1 MESNKI
7 IKDKK
12 LKLKKDI
19 CLLNNINSKYI
30 LEIIFGDLAKNKTLK
45 IVKHNKKIKDRL
57 EITNKDYKEYSQI
70 KIEIIPAPN
79 IYGKFINIPIDEEK
93 YFYIYFDNNKE
104 KIKNNLLT
112 SKDIIKKIRVVIL
125 SPVVSFLGLFEDC
138 ECIQSITFT
147 HFYRNNIT
155 NMSRMFSWCRSLKEV
170 NFSIVNSK
178 NVTDMS
184 CMFAGCTSLK
194 KIKFGDFNTSNV
206 TDMSDMFCS
215 CYSLRELDVSNF
227 KTNNVI
233 YMNGMF
239 NGCSSLI
246 DLNLINFN
254 MNKAIN
260 TEDMFNGCP
269 AKLALK

>member
-12 LKLKKDI
+12 IKLKKDKCI
-19 CLLNNINSKYI
+19 LNNINSKYI
-30 LEIIFGDLAKNKTLK
+30 LEIIFNDLAKNKTLK

-57 EITNKDYKEYSQI
+57 EITNNDYKEYSQI

-79 IYGKFINIPIDEEK
+79 VYGKFINIPIDEEK

-104 KIKNNLLT
+104 RIKNNFLT
-112 SKDIIKKIRVVIL
+112 SKDLIKKIRVVIL
-125 SPVVSFLGLFEDC
+125 SPIKSFLGLFEDC

-147 HFYRNNIT
+147 HFFRNNI
-155 NMSRMFSWCRSLKEV
+155 
-170 NFSIVNSK
+170 
-178 NVTDMS
+178 TDMS

-215 CYSLRELDVSNF
+215 CHSLRELDLSNF

-269 AKLALK
+269 AQLALK